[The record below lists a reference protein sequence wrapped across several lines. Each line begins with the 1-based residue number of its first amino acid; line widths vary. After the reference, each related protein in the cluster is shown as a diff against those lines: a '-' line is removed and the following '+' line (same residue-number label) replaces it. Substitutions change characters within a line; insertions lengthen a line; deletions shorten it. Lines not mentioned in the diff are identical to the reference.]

1 MELFFWH
8 MKQVQSKEPNF
19 YGEFLIATPPLSPNP
34 NDLAI

>member
-8 MKQVQSKEPNF
+8 MKQVQSKQTNF
-19 YGEFLIATPPLSPNP
+19 YGEFLIATPPPPNP